1 MNGALGLR
9 GVARILSFNRARRLE
24 QVDYEHSKRVR
35 HRNDKLDGDRQAA
48 RQLPLLQ
55 HIYVVSY
62 AMR

>member
-48 RQLPLLQ
+48 RQLSLLQ
-55 HIYVVSY
+55 QI
-62 AMR
+62 